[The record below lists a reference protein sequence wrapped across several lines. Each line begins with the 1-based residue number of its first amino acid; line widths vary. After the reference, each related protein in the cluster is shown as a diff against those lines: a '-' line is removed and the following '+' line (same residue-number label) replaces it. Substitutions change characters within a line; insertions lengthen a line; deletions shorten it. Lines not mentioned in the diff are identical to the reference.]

1 MVHDSVN
8 NAVNYLLTF
17 LSVNS
22 FQNLIFDK
30 IQELFFEFLIVLIYQ
45 HVNDAVNYLL
55 ISLRAIKLVKIE
67 H

>member
-30 IQELFFEFLIVLIYQ
+30 IQEFFFEFLIVLIYQ
-45 HVNDAVNYLL
+45 RVNDAVNYLL

>member
-30 IQELFFEFLIVLIYQ
+30 IQEFFFEFIIVLIYQ

>member
-22 FQNLIFDK
+22 FQNLIFEK
-30 IQELFFEFLIVLIYQ
+30 IQNFFFEFLIVLIYQ
-45 HVNDAVNYLL
+45 RVNDAVNYLL